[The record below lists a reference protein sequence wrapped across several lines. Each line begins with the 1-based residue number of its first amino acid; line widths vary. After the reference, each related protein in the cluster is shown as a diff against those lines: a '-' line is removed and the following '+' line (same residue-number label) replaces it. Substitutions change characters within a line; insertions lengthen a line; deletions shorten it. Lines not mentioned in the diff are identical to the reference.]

1 MSHRQKLIN
10 KYLFLLTVGGLL
22 YLLIELL
29 WRGWSHWTMFVLGGL
44 CFVYLG
50 LINEVLCWDTP
61 LWEQVLIGASGI
73 TALEFVTG
81 CVVNLWLGWGVWD
94 YSGLPGNI
102 MGQICLQ
109 YTVLW
114 VLVSLAGIILDDWI
128 RYRAF
133 GEERS
138 RYNVGL
144 TRHSKRVV
152 WMPR

>member
-133 GEERS
+133 GEERP
-138 RYNVGL
+138 RYNVGQA
-144 TRHSKRVV
+144 RHSKRVV